1 MINFAAD
8 FNFLLTKQLIK
19 MKLYKLAVALLCLAG
34 TATAKAQT
42 ETVVPEFG
50 NDGPQRNIFNYGEN
64 IIKNGSFEYEDA
76 FEHWTNGIGG
86 KLTSADFKI
95 VTEGDNHYLQG
106 TSNSDPKTAKSLS
119 TVWSIDPGK
128 TYVISYKVKASVE
141 KKSTYHVV
149 SLTNERG
156 TEAKVITNKE
166 TPVTKNWTEIKYTF
180 TNDENYA
187 YVQFQ
192 ARWLANNDSFDDFY
206 LVEKID
212 EDIIEGNVDYA
223 TAAIPTANTGNG
235 AFQYTSQPLQDATAK
250 ANALEQGKSTVE
262 EVEAAYNALKNL
274 PLNKP
279 AEGQLFN
286 VVNVSANYD
295 HAGKTLTFKSASN
308 ADLTGNTTAMGWTEY
323 PGSIYPQ
330 AVKLTA
336 VEDELNTYTLSYT
349 RADGKVVY
357 ASTGITSGVG
367 TTAMQIRPTTDESK
381 ALKFYVEADL
391 TKEGVWYLWNTECN
405 YRLGGNGKDNSGFFT
420 GESNG
425 YAYYDIKLQEAVEN
439 TVALNIDAENQY
451 GTLIVPFDTELPE
464 GVEAY
469 SVETAN
475 GNVLNLKAEES
486 IKANTPYIVYA
497 EEGSTAELTGLGA
510 AYEDTEYTVGLL
522 TGVYAEKTVPEG
534 SYVLQN
540 QDETGIG
547 FYKVE
552 SKDIKVKANHA
563 YLTAAKGSDVKGFF
577 FGSDDAT
584 AVKGVEAAGEKAGVI
599 YNLAGQ
605 RVEKAVKGIYIING
619 KKMLVK

>member
-1 MINFAAD
+1 
-8 FNFLLTKQLIK
+8 

-34 TATAKAQT
+34 TATAKAGD
-42 ETVVPEFG
+42 VIPKSYYV
-50 NDGPQRNIFNYGEN
+50 NDGAKRTVYTLSQEN
-64 IIKNGSFEYEDA
+64 LIQNGSFDDGVNGWKTVEYTTDA
-76 FEHWTNGIGG
+76 VADNFTLETEGGFDGGAYIITNGAGVGSENTIRQ
-86 KLTSADFKI
+86 SVA
-95 VTEGDNHYLQG
+95 VE
-106 TSNSDPKTAKSLS
+106 
-119 TVWSIDPGK
+119 VGK
-128 TYVISYKVKASVE
+128 TYYFAVYTSGKAPDPQNFQYNALFKMTDEKTENGVLKQFEWPQGANNTATEWSLTEYIFTVE
-141 KKSTYHVV
+141 KGTTHVGV
-149 SLTNERG
+149 RMG
-156 TEAKVITNKE
+156 WNKDSKFDGFVLAE
-166 TPVTKNWTEIKYTF
+166 VTKE
-180 TNDENYA
+180 
-187 YVQFQ
+187 V
-192 ARWLANNDSFDDFY
+192 
-206 LVEKID
+206 V
-212 EDIIEGNVDYA
+212 EGNVDYA
-223 TAAIPTANTGNG
+223 TAAIPTANIGNG
-235 AFQYTSQPLQDATAK
+235 AFQYTSQQLQDAIAT
-250 ANALEQGKSTVE
+250 ANALKQGEATVK
-262 EVEAAYNALKNL
+262 EVEDAYSALKDAYSALKNL

-295 HAGKTLTFKSASN
+295 HAGKTLTFKAASN
-308 ADLTGNTTAMGWTEY
+308 ANLEENTTAMGWTEF

-330 AVKLTA
+330 AVKFTE
-336 VEDELNTYTLSYT
+336 VEGELNTYTLSYT

-357 ASTGITSGVG
+357 ASTGITSGLG
-367 TTAMQIRPTTDESK
+367 GDTKQIRPTTDESK
-381 ALKFYVEADL
+381 ALKVYVEASQ
-391 TKEGVWYLWNTECN
+391 TKDGVWYLWNTECN
-405 YRLGGNGKDNSGFFT
+405 KRLGGNGKGDSGFFT
-420 GESNG
+420 GEANNNN
-425 YAYYDIKLQEAVEN
+425 YYDIKLQEAVKNE
-439 TVALNIDAENQY
+439 VALNIDAENQY
-451 GTLIVPFDTELPE
+451 GTLIVPFDAELPE

-475 GNVLNLKAEES
+475 GNVLNLNTEGS

-497 EEGSTAELTGLGA
+497 EEGSTAELAGLGA
-510 AYEDTEYTVGLL
+510 AYTDTDHTAGLL
-522 TGVYAEKTVPEG
+522 TGVYAETTVPEG

>member
-1 MINFAAD
+1 
-8 FNFLLTKQLIK
+8 

-76 FEHWTNGIGG
+76 FENWTSGTGN
-86 KLTSADFKI
+86 KLTSADFRI

-106 TSNSDPKTAKSLS
+106 TSNSGADNAKSLS
-119 TVWSIDPGK
+119 TMWSIEPGK

-141 KKSTYHVV
+141 KDSEYHLV
-149 SLTNERG
+149 SLTNKRG
-156 TEAKVITNKE
+156 SETKVITNKK

-187 YVQFQ
+187 YVQFR
-192 ARWLANNDSFDDFY
+192 ARWLADNDSFDDFY
-206 LVEKID
+206 LVEKKG

-223 TAAIPTANTGNG
+223 TALIPTANIGEG
-235 AFQYTSQPLQDATAK
+235 AFQHHESQQLQDAIAK
-250 ANALEQGKSTVE
+250 ANALVQGEATVDD
-262 EVEAAYNALKNL
+262 VEDAYNALKNL

-279 AEGQLFN
+279 TEGQLFN
-286 VVNVSANYD
+286 VVNVSANYN
-295 HAGKTLTFKSASN
+295 HAGKTLTFKAASN
-308 ADLTGNTTAMGWTEY
+308 ADLTGNTTKMGWTEY

-330 AVKLTA
+330 AVKFTP
-336 VEDELNTYTLSYT
+336 VEGELNTYTLSYT

-357 ASTGITSGVG
+357 ASTGSSSGLG
-367 TTAMQIRPTTDESK
+367 DNPTQIRPTTDESK
-381 ALKFYVEADL
+381 ALKVYVEADP

-405 YRLGGNGKDNSGFFT
+405 YRLGGNGQNDDGFFT
-420 GESNG
+420 GEVNG

-439 TVALNIDAENQY
+439 KVTLNIEAKNQY
-451 GTLIVPFDTELPE
+451 GTLIVPFDFDAELPE

-475 GNVLNLKAEES
+475 GNVLNLNTEGS

-497 EEGSTAELTGLGA
+497 EEGSTAELAGLGA
-510 AYEDTEYTVGLL
+510 AYTDTEYTAGLL
-522 TGVYAEKTVPEG
+522 TGVYAEKTVPTG
-534 SYVLQN
+534 KYVLQN

-563 YLTAAKGSDVKGFF
+563 YLTAAKSSDVKGFF

-584 AVKGVEAAGEKAGVI
+584 AVKGVEVAGEKAGVI